1 MFKRTRYQFGW
12 LRKKPRRRGPD
23 VWVWTYRSTMPNGG
37 RKENSVIVGSVLQY
51 PSKTEAWRAA
61 EGLRLSV
68 NDPRPAEEITF
79 GAVID
84 RYLREAIPER
94 LTTRSRYQ
102 SWIKNHIKPHWA
114 GVPLAK
120 IKPLPVE
127 KWIEGLSLAP
137 KSKGH
142 IRSMMHVLFNWAMR
156 WELIPFQI
164 NPMNLVHIKGSSK
177 REREPR
183 TLTTE
188 EFRRFIE
195 HVPEP
200 CRTMCVV
207 AACLGLR
214 VSEMLGLKWG
224 DFDWNDLRVRI
235 QRSWVAG
242 VEGEVK
248 TLYSKKWMPV
258 DPILAE
264 LLQQHKTRTTPQAK
278 NSDWVFANPESG
290 KPYWPGRLQEHHL
303 VPAGIAAQIGRV
315 GWHTFRHTYST
326 LLRAFGVDVKVQQ
339 ELLRHADIRTTMNIY
354 TQAVPQ
360 AMREAHGKVVEMLL
374 PPMRKAG

>member
-12 LRKKPRRRGPD
+12 IRRKQRRRGPD
-23 VWVWTYRSTMPNGG
+23 VWVWTYRSKAPGG
-37 RKENSVIVGSVLQY
+37 NRKENSVIVGTIVQY
-51 PSKTEAWRAA
+51 PSKAEAWKAT
-61 EGLRLSV
+61 ESLRIAV
-68 NDPRPAEEITF
+68 NTPNPGEEVTF

-84 RYLREAIPER
+84 RYVREAIPKR
-94 LTTRSRYQ
+94 LSTQSRYQ
-102 SWIKNHIKPHWA
+102 SWITHHIKPEWKD
-114 GVPLAK
+114 VPLAK
-120 IKPLPVE
+120 IKPLPIE
-127 KWIEGLSLAP
+127 KWIEGRNLAP
-137 KSKGH
+137 KSKAH
-142 IRSMMHVLFNWAMR
+142 LRSMMHILVEWAMR
-156 WELIPFQI
+156 WELLPFQI
-164 NPMNLVHIKGSSK
+164 NPVSLVHIKGSSK

-183 TLTTE
+183 TLTIE

-200 CRTMCVV
+200 CRTMCIV

-214 VSEMLGLKWG
+214 VSELLGLKWG
-224 DFDWNDLRVRI
+224 DFDWNDLRVKI

-242 VEGEVK
+242 VEDDVK
-248 TLYSKKWMPV
+248 TAYSKRWMPV
-258 DPILAE
+258 DSFLAN
-264 LLQQHKTRTTPQAK
+264 LLKEHKARTGPHAK
-278 NSDWVFANPESG
+278 DSDWLFLNPETG

-303 VPAGIAAQIGRV
+303 VPAGKMAGIGRV

-360 AMREAHGKVVEMLL
+360 AMRDAHGKVVEMLL
-374 PPMRKAG
+374 PMRKAG

>member
-23 VWVWTYRSTMPNGG
+23 VWVWTYRSRTPSGG
-37 RKENSVIVGSVLQY
+37 QKENSVIVGTVVKY
-51 PSKTEAWRAA
+51 PSKPEAWKAT
-61 EGLRLSV
+61 EGLRLSI
-68 NDPRPAEEITF
+68 NDPNPAEEITF

-84 RYLREAIPER
+84 RYVREAIPKR
-94 LTTRSRYQ
+94 RVTQSRYQ

-114 GVPLAK
+114 NVPLAK
-120 IKPLPVE
+120 VKPLAVE
-127 KWIEGLSLAP
+127 RWIESLSLAP

-142 IRSMMHVLFNWAMR
+142 IRSMMHILLNWAMR

-164 NPMNLVHIKGSSK
+164 NPINLVHIKGSSK

-200 CRTMCVV
+200 CRTMCIVT
-207 AACLGLR
+207 ACLGLR
-214 VSEMLGLKWG
+214 VSETLGLKWG
-224 DFDWNDLRVRI
+224 DFDWNDLQVKI

-242 VEGEVK
+242 VEDDVK
-248 TLYSKKWMPV
+248 TTYSKKWMPV
-258 DPILAE
+258 DSVLAE
-264 LLQQHKTRTTPQAK
+264 VLREHRVRTTPQAK
-278 NSDWVFANPESG
+278 NTDWVFANPETG
-290 KPYWPGRLQEHHL
+290 RPFWPGRLQEHYL
-303 VPAGIAAQIGRV
+303 VPAGAAAQIGRI

-326 LLRAFGVDVKVQQ
+326 LLRAFGVDIKVQQ

-360 AMREAHGKVVEMLL
+360 AMREAHGKVVAMLL
-374 PPMRKAG
+374 PVRKAG

>member
-1 MFKRTRYQFGW
+1 
-12 LRKKPRRRGPD
+12 
-23 VWVWTYRSTMPNGG
+23 
-37 RKENSVIVGSVLQY
+37 
-51 PSKTEAWRAA
+51 
-61 EGLRLSV
+61 
-68 NDPRPAEEITF
+68 
-79 GAVID
+79 VID
-84 RYLREAIPER
+84 RYIREAIPKR
-94 LTTRSRYQ
+94 RVTQSRYR
-102 SWIKNHIKPHWA
+102 SWLKNHIKPHWGNVSLA
-114 GVPLAK
+114 SVKPLA
-120 IKPLPVE
+120 VE
-127 KWIEGLSLAP
+127 KWIETLNLAP
-137 KSKGH
+137 KSRGH
-142 IRSMMHVLFNWAMR
+142 VRSMMHVLFNWAMR

-183 TLTTE
+183 TLTIE

-195 HVPEP
+195 HVSEP
-200 CRTMCVV
+200 FRTMCIVTV
-207 AACLGLR
+207 CLGLR
-214 VSEMLGLKWG
+214 VSETLGLKWG
-224 DFDWNDLRVRI
+224 DFDWDDLRVKI

-242 VEGEVK
+242 VEDDVK

-258 DPILAE
+258 DPNLAE
-264 LLQQHKTRTTPQAK
+264 LLLELKGRTAAVAK
-278 NSDWVFANPESG
+278 DTDWVFVNPETG

-303 VPAGIAAQIGRV
+303 VPAGKAAKIGRI

-374 PPMRKAG
+374 PMRKAG

>member
-12 LRKKPRRRGPD
+12 LRRKSRKRGPD
-23 VWVWTYRSTMPNGG
+23 VWVWVYRSTTSVGK
-37 RKENSVIVGSVLQY
+37 RKEISVIVGSVQQY
-51 PSKTEAWRAA
+51 PSEADAWKAA
-61 EGLRLSV
+61 EGLRLSI
-68 NDPRPAEEITF
+68 NNPSPAEEITF

-84 RYLREAIPER
+84 RYIREAIPKR
-94 LTTRSRYQ
+94 RVTQSRYR
-102 SWIKNHIKPHWA
+102 SWLKNHIKPHW
-114 GVPLAK
+114 GNVSLAK
-120 IKPLPVE
+120 VKPLSVE
-127 KWIEGLSLAP
+127 KWIESLNLAP
-137 KSKGH
+137 KSRGH
-142 IRSMMHVLFNWAMR
+142 VRSMMHVLFNWAMR

-183 TLTTE
+183 TLTIE

-195 HVPEP
+195 HVSEP
-200 CRTMCVV
+200 FRTMCIVT
-207 AACLGLR
+207 ACLGLR
-214 VSEMLGLKWG
+214 VSETLGLKWG
-224 DFDWNDLRVRI
+224 DFDWDDLRVKI

-242 VEGEVK
+242 VEDDVK

-258 DPILAE
+258 DPILVE
-264 LLQQHKTRTTPQAK
+264 LLLQHKGRTATGAK
-278 NSDWVFANPESG
+278 DTDWVFVNPGTG

-303 VPAGIAAQIGRV
+303 VPAGKAAKIGRI

-374 PPMRKAG
+374 PMRKAG

>member
-12 LRKKPRRRGPD
+12 LRRKSRKRGPD
-23 VWVWTYRSTMPNGG
+23 VWVWVYRSTTPVGK
-37 RKENSVIVGSVLQY
+37 RKENSVIVGSVQQY
-51 PSKTEAWRAA
+51 PSEADAWKAA
-61 EGLRLSV
+61 EGLRLSI
-68 NDPRPAEEITF
+68 NNPSPAEEITF

-84 RYLREAIPER
+84 RYIREAIPKR
-94 LTTRSRYQ
+94 RVTQSRYR
-102 SWIKNHIKPHWA
+102 SWLKNHIKPHW
-114 GVPLAK
+114 GNVSLANV
-120 IKPLPVE
+120 KPLSVE
-127 KWIEGLSLAP
+127 KWIETLNLAP
-137 KSKGH
+137 KSRGH
-142 IRSMMHVLFNWAMR
+142 VRSMMHVLFNWAMR
-156 WELIPFQI
+156 WEMIPFQI

-183 TLTTE
+183 TLTIE

-195 HVPEP
+195 HVSEP
-200 CRTMCVV
+200 FRTMCIVTV
-207 AACLGLR
+207 CLGLR
-214 VSEMLGLKWG
+214 VSETLGLKWG
-224 DFDWNDLRVRI
+224 DFDWDDLRVKI

-242 VEGEVK
+242 VEDDVK

-264 LLQQHKTRTTPQAK
+264 LLLQHKGRTVTEAK
-278 NSDWVFANPESG
+278 DTDWVFVNPETG

-303 VPAGIAAQIGRV
+303 VPAGKAAKIGRI

-374 PPMRKAG
+374 PMRNMG